1 MSETGKK
8 SLKFNENMK
17 TLVFIV
23 SDSYIIDKK
32 DFYVNNVFVIKILNH
47 CFSLIKLLLIMFC
60 KGI

>member
-17 TLVFIV
+17 TLFFIL

-32 DFYVNNVFVIKILNH
+32 NLYVNNAFIIEISNI
-47 CFSLIKLLLIMFC
+47 CSSIKLSLSMFC

>member
-32 DFYVNNVFVIKILNH
+32 DFYVNNLFIMETSIRL
-47 CFSLIKLLLIMFC
+47 SLSMFC